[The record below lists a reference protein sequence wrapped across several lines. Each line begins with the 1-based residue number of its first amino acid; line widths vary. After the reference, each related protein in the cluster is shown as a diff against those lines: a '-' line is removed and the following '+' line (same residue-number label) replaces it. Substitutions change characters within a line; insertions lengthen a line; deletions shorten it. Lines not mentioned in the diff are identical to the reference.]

1 MPRRQVTKFRY
12 LRAVGEEPPWRRQLQ
27 GKGGAL
33 LLILAGLVL
42 ATALFLAPMGW
53 QAWRTIATQE
63 AFTNAH
69 WNDMDG
75 VERAWKSLPLLPI
88 FERGDERDIQAFLES
103 QPLVVG
109 VFDRFGQRKLW
120 SRSGDRLVPADPAAK
135 ESQLYMNWMA
145 HAEAAQRFDWS
156 PPKNQDPDAGKIASI
171 VLLSDRWI
179 VLKRWKPGD
188 ESVERFL
195 RATLRPDARIRVGIG
210 RQSDL
215 DLGDKIAL
223 PDENWGREPHL
234 QADPYRLANYSPL
247 GALLN
252 TNAFGDGWELGCI
265 SATAAEANEAQDRI
279 MKQVWFVRFVAFG
292 IGLGALVGFWLRS
305 RARSRAMLD
314 ADRLASMTHSLK
326 TPLAILKFR
335 CDTLRL
341 GRLSQDQADGELMKL
356 GAEVD
361 QLTLMIENG
370 LRAIRGDERTGPTR
384 VIDGGWIREV
394 VEDLRPGY
402 EMEGRE
408 LDLRLGPEQGKA
420 APASLRSALL
430 TLVENALLH
439 GSGKV
444 TVETAAHGRHMSIR
458 VLDEGEGLDANEL
471 GVLGKPYQR
480 IREGGKEGFLHEG
493 QGLGLSLLFQVAERE
508 GWGLNFESA
517 PGEGFAAQLDIQR
530 A

>member
-42 ATALFLAPMGW
+42 ATALYLAPKGW
-53 QAWRTIATQE
+53 FAWRILATQQ
-63 AFTNAH
+63 AFTDTH
-69 WNDMDG
+69 WNDMDE
-75 VERAWKSLPLLPI
+75 VERAWKSLPLLPV

-103 QPLVVG
+103 QPLAVG

-120 SRSGDRLVPADPAAK
+120 TRSGDRLIPADPAAK
-135 ESQLYMNWMA
+135 ETLLYMNWLA

-156 PPKNQDPDAGKIASI
+156 PPKDQDPDTGKIATI
-171 VLLSDRWI
+171 VLLSDRWLVI
-179 VLKRWKPGD
+179 KRWKPGD

-195 RATLRPDARIRVGIG
+195 RATLRPDARIRVGLT
-210 RQSDL
+210 RQTASNHPDDL
-215 DLGDKIAL
+215 TTQD
-223 PDENWGREPHL
+223 WGREPHL
-234 QADPYRLANYSPL
+234 QADPYRLATYSPL
-247 GALLN
+247 GSLLN
-252 TNAFGDGWELGCI
+252 TNAFGEGWQVGCI
-265 SATAAEANEAQDRI
+265 SATAAEANDAEDRI
-279 MKQVWFVRFVAFG
+279 MKQVWIVRFLAFG
-292 IGLGALVGFWLRS
+292 IGVGALVGFWLRS
-305 RARSRAMLD
+305 RARARAMLD

-370 LRAIRGDERTGPTR
+370 LRAIRGDQRTGPTR

-420 APASLRSALL
+420 APASLRSAVL

-439 GSGKV
+439 GAGKV
-444 TVETAAHGRHMSIR
+444 TVETAARGRRMSIR
-458 VLDEGEGLDANEL
+458 VLDEGAGLDAAEL
-471 GVLGKPYQR
+471 SVLGKPYQR
-480 IREGGKEGFLHEG
+480 LRKEGKEGFLHEG

>member
-33 LLILAGLVL
+33 LLILAGIAL
-42 ATALFLAPMGW
+42 ASALILAPTGWALFHGNAVV
-53 QAWRTIATQE
+53 QA
-63 AFTNAH
+63 FSDAH
-69 WNDMDG
+69 WNDMDV
-75 VERAWKSLPLLPI
+75 VERAWKSLPLLPP
-88 FERGDERDIQAFLES
+88 FQRGDEREIQAFLES
-103 QPLVVG
+103 EPMVVA

-120 SRSGDRLVPADPAAK
+120 TRSGDRLIPADTTTK
-135 ESQLYMNWMA
+135 ESLLYMNWLA

-156 PPKNQDPDAGKIASI
+156 PPKGQDPDFGKIATI
-171 VLLSDRWI
+171 VLLSDRWMVI
-179 VLKRWKPGD
+179 KRWKPGD

-195 RATLRPDARIRVGIG
+195 RATLRPDARIRVGLA
-210 RQSDL
+210 RQSQVDHPDDL
-215 DLGDKIAL
+215 VIA
-223 PDENWGREPHL
+223 DWGREPHL
-234 QADPYRLANYSPL
+234 QADPYRLVTYTL
-247 GALLN
+247 GVTLN
-252 TNAFGDGWELGCI
+252 TNAFGDGWNLGCI
-265 SATAAEANEAQDRI
+265 SATAAESNEASARI
-279 MKQVWFVRFVAFG
+279 RKQIWIVRFLAFA
-292 IGLGALVGFWLRS
+292 IGLGALLGFWLRS
-305 RARSRAMLD
+305 RARQRAMLD
-314 ADRLASMTHSLK
+314 ADRMASMTHSLK

-341 GRLSQDQADGELMKL
+341 GRLDQDEADAELMKL

-370 LRAIRGDERTGPTR
+370 LRAIRGDQRTGPTR
-384 VIDGGWIREV
+384 IIDSGWIREV

-402 EMEGRE
+402 ELENRE

-439 GSGKV
+439 GAGKV
-444 TVETAAHGRHMSIR
+444 TVETAARGRRMSIR
-458 VLDEGEGLDANEL
+458 VLDEGSGLDANEL

-480 IREGGKEGFLHEG
+480 LRQEGKEGFLHEG

>member
-1 MPRRQVTKFRY
+1 MPRRQITKFRY

-42 ATALFLAPMGW
+42 GTALYLAPMAW
-53 QAWRTIATQE
+53 QLWREASVQD
-63 AFTNAH
+63 AFTTAH
-69 WNDMDG
+69 WGDMDN
-75 VERAWKSLPLLPI
+75 VERAWKSLPLLPP
-88 FERGDERDIQAFLES
+88 FERGDERDLQAFLES
-103 QPLVVG
+103 QPLVSA
-109 VFDRFGQRKLW
+109 VFDRFGQRRLW
-120 SRSGDRLVPADPAAK
+120 IRDGNRLLPADMSDK
-135 ESQLYMNWMA
+135 ESLLYMNWLA
-145 HAEAAQRFDWS
+145 HAEAAQRFDWT
-156 PPKNQDPDAGKIASI
+156 PPKDQDPESEQAATI
-171 VLLSDRWI
+171 VLLSDRWMVI
-179 VLKRWKPGD
+179 KRWKPGD

-210 RQSDL
+210 RQSQ
-215 DLGDKIAL
+215 LGQGDGIQVH
-223 PDENWGREPHL
+223 DEAWGREPHL
-234 QADPYRLANYSPL
+234 QADPYRLANYTPL
-247 GALLN
+247 GALLS
-252 TNAFGDGWELGCI
+252 TNAFGEGWQLGCI
-265 SATAAEANEAQDRI
+265 SATAAETNDSEERI
-279 MKQVWFVRFVAFG
+279 MKQVWIIRFLAFG
-292 IGLGALVGFWLRS
+292 IGIGTLMGFWLRS
-305 RARSRAMLD
+305 RARARAMLD

-341 GRLSQDQADGELMKL
+341 GRLDQDQADSELIKL

-370 LRAIRGDERTGPTR
+370 LRAIRGDQRTGPTQI
-384 VIDGGWIREV
+384 VDGTWIREV

-402 EMEGRE
+402 EMEGRQ

-420 APASLRSALL
+420 TITSLRSALL

-439 GSGKV
+439 GAGKV
-444 TVETAAHGRHMSIR
+444 TVETAAHGRRMSIR
-458 VLDEGEGLDANEL
+458 VLDEGAGLDLAEL
-471 GVLGKPYQR
+471 NVLGKPYQR
-480 IREGGKEGFLHEG
+480 LRQEGKEGFLHEG

-508 GWGLNFESA
+508 GWGLTFDSA

>member
-1 MPRRQVTKFRY
+1 MPRRQVTKFRR
-12 LRAVGEEPPWRRQLQ
+12 LRAIGEEPPWRRQLQ

-53 QAWRTIATQE
+53 QAWRGIAIQE
-63 AFTNAH
+63 AFTTAH
-69 WNDMDG
+69 WNDMDN
-75 VERAWKSLPLLPI
+75 VERSWKSLPLLPP
-88 FERGDERDIQAFLES
+88 FERGDEREIQAFLES
-103 QPLVVG
+103 QPLLVAA
-109 VFDRFGQRKLW
+109 FDRFGQRKLW
-120 SRSGDRLVPADPAAK
+120 TRSGNRLIPADPSTK
-135 ESQLYMNWMA
+135 ETLLYMNWLA

-156 PPKNQDPDAGKIASI
+156 PPKNQDPDFGKTASI
-171 VLLSDRWI
+171 VLLSDRWMVI
-179 VLKRWKPGD
+179 KRWRPGD
-188 ESVERFL
+188 ESVEQFL
-195 RATLRPDARIRVGIG
+195 HLTLRPDAGIRAGIA
-210 RQSDL
+210 RQTDT
-215 DLGDKIAL
+215 DN
-223 PDENWGREPHL
+223 PDSLQDQPWGREPHL
-234 QADPYRLANYSPL
+234 QADPARLANYAPTA
-247 GALLN
+247 ALLN
-252 TNAFGDGWELGCI
+252 TNAFGEGWQLGCI
-265 SATAAEANEAQDRI
+265 SATAAEANVVGDRL
-279 MKQVWFVRFVAFG
+279 MKQVWIVRFIAFA
-292 IGLGALVGFWLRS
+292 IGLGALMGFWLRS
-305 RARSRAMLD
+305 RARARAMLD

-370 LRAIRGDERTGPTR
+370 LRAIRGDLRTGPTR
-384 VIDGGWIREV
+384 IIDGGWIREV

-444 TVETAAHGRHMSIR
+444 TVETAAHGRRMSIR
-458 VLDEGEGLDANEL
+458 VLDEGAGLDTREL
-471 GVLGKPYQR
+471 SVLGKPYQR
-480 IREGGKEGFLHEG
+480 LRKEGKEGFLHEG

-508 GWGLNFESA
+508 GWGLTFESA

>member
-1 MPRRQVTKFRY
+1 MPRRQVTKYRR

-33 LLILAGLVL
+33 LLGLAGLALAVAL
-42 ATALFLAPMGW
+42 YYAPKAWEIFRATAAQ
-53 QAWRTIATQE
+53 QA
-63 AFTNAH
+63 FSDSH
-69 WNDMDG
+69 WNDMDN
-75 VERAWKSLPLLPI
+75 VERAWKSLPLLPP
-88 FERGDERDIQAFLES
+88 FQRGDEREIQAFLES
-103 QPLVVG
+103 QPLVVAI
-109 VFDRFGQRKLW
+109 FDRFGQRKLW
-120 SRSGDRLVPADPAAK
+120 LRNGDRLIPGDPASP
-135 ESQLYMNWMA
+135 ESLLYTNWLA
-145 HAEAAQRFDWS
+145 HAEAAQRFDWT
-156 PPKNQDPDAGKIASI
+156 PPRDQDPDFGKTATI
-171 VLLSDRWI
+171 VLLSDRWMVI
-179 VLKRWKPGD
+179 KRWKPGD

-195 RATLRPDARIRVGIG
+195 RATLRPNARIRVGIT
-210 RQSDL
+210 QQ
-215 DLGDKIAL
+215 KQI
-223 PDENWGREPHL
+223 DESEKTGTQEWGREPHL
-234 QADPYRLANYSPL
+234 QADPFRLAHYPPL
-247 GALLN
+247 GTLLN
-252 TNAFGDGWELGCI
+252 TNAFGDGWQLGCI
-265 SATAAEANEAQDRI
+265 SATADEANQASDRI
-279 MKQVWFVRFVAFG
+279 MKQVWIARFMAFA

-305 RARSRAMLD
+305 KARQRAMLD

-341 GRLSQDQADGELMKL
+341 GRLDQDQADSELMKL

-370 LRAIRGDERTGPTR
+370 LRAIRGDQRTGPTQ
-384 VIDGGWIREV
+384 VIDSTWIREV

-420 APASLRSALL
+420 VTSSLRAAIL

-439 GSGKV
+439 GAGKV
-444 TVETAAHGRHMSIR
+444 TVETAAQGRRMAIR
-458 VLDEGEGLDANEL
+458 VLDEGAGLDAAEL

-480 IREGGKEGFLHEG
+480 LRQEGREGFLHEG
-493 QGLGLSLLFQVAERE
+493 QGLGLSLLVQVAERE
-508 GWGLNFESA
+508 GWGLQFESA